1 MMYASIYACAH
12 VRNRIQTMTKSYQL
26 QQEKKKKL
34 VVLLFELPVENSKH
48 LNFNLNG
55 GEARWGV
62 DCFALK
68 LPYLSTMSQ

>member
-1 MMYASIYACAH
+1 MRTCKKPHTNYDKVLPTS
-12 VRNRIQTMTKSYQL
+12 TG
-26 QQEKKKKL
+26 EKKKL